1 VSCTSGAQGLLVAAV
16 LAHAGGIAVAD
27 PIPDSTPMIDP
38 SPASLPSG
46 PVIPAPEPAPVP
58 AAERPPSDGMR
69 LSPRVDAVLVSY
81 MTTLSGDVAT
91 RDVIAKAAAPLVRGH
106 GYGFALLGGYAST
119 HLDTRM
125 SEGDAHLRVHRF
137 EATLGGGGGLAPG
150 WSLRGSFGVAHASDL
165 EEFRWNSLQVTA
177 SGSVHHVLGPSDAV
191 VVGLVY
197 TSTAEFFPVLPLL
210 GYVHQREGS
219 PFRLDVFLPHHA
231 RVQYALA
238 HRVRG
243 ALGIE
248 ALGTTWNIHTGRGTL
263 DAKRGAGATFAEIE
277 LGVTPLIYLQARAGV
292 LVAKYTLP
300 AEQAGVTLEQGLRAA
315 GFAQLAVVLAP

>member
-1 VSCTSGAQGLLVAAV
+1 MSRLGGARGLLVAAV
-16 LAHAGGIAVAD
+16 LVHGRGIAVAD
-27 PIPDSTPMIDP
+27 RIADPTPMLDP

-46 PVIPAPEPAPVP
+46 AAISAPDPAPPP
-58 AAERPPSDGMR
+58 AAERPRGEGMR

-81 MTTLSGDVAT
+81 MTTLSGDIAT
-91 RDVIAKAAAPLVRGH
+91 RDVIGKAAAPLVRGN
-106 GYGFALLGGYAST
+106 GYGVALLGGYAGT

-125 SEGDAHLRVHRF
+125 SEGDSHLRVHRF

-150 WSLRGSFGVAHASDL
+150 WSLRGSLGVAHASDL
-165 EEFRWNSLQVTA
+165 EAFRWNSLQATL

-197 TSTAEFFPVLPLL
+197 TSTAEFFPVLPLI
-210 GYVHQREGS
+210 GYVHQRERS
-219 PFRLDVFLPHHA
+219 PFRLDVFLPRHA

-238 HRVRG
+238 PRVRG

-248 ALGTTWNIHTGRGTL
+248 ALGTTWNIHTARGTL
-263 DAKRGAGATFAEIE
+263 DAKRGAGATFAELE
-277 LGVTPLIYLQARAGV
+277 FGVTPLIYLQARAGV

-300 AEQAGVTLEQGLRAA
+300 AEQDGVTLERGLRAA